1 MEMTIEQL
9 RLKGAQ
15 IRERLLKY
23 ENDLKQPMKR
33 DLDDNAVEESSRE
46 IIYGLYK
53 VEKENLLKIEE
64 DILELSN

>member
-1 MEMTIEQL
+1 MEMTIDQL
-9 RLKGAQ
+9 RVKSAQ

-23 ENDLKQPMKR
+23 ESDLKQPLRR

-64 DILELSN
+64 EILELTN